1 MNYVTS
7 MLPVLLPIA
16 LFVVTLIIIFTLR
29 ASDKRSKSLSNVKK
43 LLDIYKGNIEASDN
57 SFKQYASELEQTV
70 AKKDT
75 EVKGLIQTVN
85 TQLSEL
91 KSYSEDLVRLKN
103 AMETYRTALEGLA
116 RLTSDADDKVQTVQN
131 EVDRLDKVRTVID
144 GFRQDMKDAD
154 EHLRKHEQRVIQL
167 ERESIG
173 RMNQAVS
180 ETDSSMDEAMA
191 GLHKESDEVFEEFKA
206 KTANDTEFRLRKLD
220 DAFQAV
226 IHTVQQFFGELENKI
241 EEARLV
247 AERLENKKQTAS
259 PDSSDVP
266 SMVPADLGNDSSEIH
281 KTDLSS
287 EIAELSEPVPENSQV
302 RAKEPSMPK
311 FKAPKFTP
319 KTDEEYGGSSYID
332 QNATPVDETYGGGI
346 DENDDFASFGGV
358 EDGSESDLRGMDI
371 MDMDFDTFSEGR
383 EEGRWTKDSQPSGK
397 WETYGEEESVDFDDD
412 KG

>member
-1 MNYVTS
+1 MNVIS

-70 AKKDT
+70 AKKDA

-85 TQLSEL
+85 TQLGEL

-103 AMETYRTALEGLA
+103 AMETYREALGGLA
-116 RLTSDADDKVQTVQN
+116 RLTSDADDKVQTVQD
-131 EVDRLDKVRTVID
+131 EVERLEKVRDVIE

-180 ETDSSMDEAMA
+180 ETDSSMDEAME

-206 KTANDTEFRLRKLD
+206 KTTNDTEFRLRKLD

-241 EEARLV
+241 DEARNV
-247 AERLENKKQTAS
+247 AQRLEVTAKAEVQGIEES
-259 PDSSDVP
+259 EVTIE
-266 SMVPADLGNDSSEIH
+266 SEIS
-281 KTDLSS
+281 KPDLKS
-287 EIAELSEPVPENSQV
+287 EIAELSETIPE
-302 RAKEPSMPK
+302 AKPEPAGPK

-319 KTDEEYGGSSYID
+319 KTEEEYGGDSYIE
-332 QNATPVDETYGGGI
+332 QETQTEDETYGGGF
-346 DENDDFASFGGV
+346 DENDDFATFGGV
-358 EDGSESDLRGMDI
+358 EEESDSNSDLRGMDI
-371 MDMDFDTFSEGR
+371 MDMDFDTFTEGR
-383 EEGRWTKDSQPSGK
+383 EAGRWTKDEQP
-397 WETYGEEESVDFDDD
+397 EED
-412 KG
+412 KS

>member
-1 MNYVTS
+1 MSYVSS
-7 MLPVLLPIA
+7 MLPVVLPIA

-70 AKKDT
+70 AKKDA
-75 EVKGLIQTVN
+75 EVRSLIQTVN
-85 TQLSEL
+85 SQLGEL

-103 AMETYRTALEGLA
+103 AMETYREALEGLA
-116 RLTSDADDKVQTVQN
+116 RLTSDADDKVRLVQE

-167 ERESIG
+167 EKESIG

-191 GLHKESDEVFEEFKA
+191 SLHKESDEVFEEFKSR
-206 KTANDTEFRLRKLD
+206 TTNDTEFRLRKLD

-241 EEARLV
+241 EEARTV
-247 AERLENKKQTAS
+247 AESLPSRDKSALSE
-259 PDSSDVP
+259 DVP
-266 SMVPADLGNDSSEIH
+266 SAFDIETDEAPSDNAIP
-281 KTDLSS
+281 KTDLSA
-287 EIAELSEPVPENSQV
+287 EIEQLSEPAPEPEKPMMN
-302 RAKEPSMPK
+302 A

-319 KTDEEYGGSSYID
+319 KPDEEFEDRSVTPNLAPPVEDTYGDG
-332 QNATPVDETYGGGI
+332 VDET
-346 DENDDFASFGGV
+346 DDFASFGGV
-358 EDGSESDLRGMDI
+358 DDDAEESANDLRGMDI
-371 MDMDFDTFSEGR
+371 MDMDFNTFTEGVDNKR
-383 EEGRWTKDSQPSGK
+383 WSKQEGPADR
-397 WETYGEEESVDFDDD
+397 WETYGDEETVDFDDD